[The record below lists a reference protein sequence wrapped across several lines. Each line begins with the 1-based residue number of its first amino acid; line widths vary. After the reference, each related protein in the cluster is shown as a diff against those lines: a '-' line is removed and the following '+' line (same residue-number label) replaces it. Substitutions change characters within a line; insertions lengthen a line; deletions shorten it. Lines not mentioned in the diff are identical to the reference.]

1 MKMRVLLPFAVLFSV
16 FFILSCGDCKC
27 PESNCFD
34 SDITDDA
41 DETFDS
47 SEEEQDAVIEEEADV
62 FDEDV
67 VVEEDV
73 DESLD
78 DDGDDSDVIVCQAV
92 TLGDLWVDNYDDGV
106 DYTGDPGAPIGDV
119 DKEDWIQMM
128 FYSDPELEDGPYLEI
143 GSYDLSVEHNQDFFF
158 CQQCIIIFEDYDEES
173 ETPTKAYF
181 QETGTMEVTEIKDGT
196 GQSKGVLNAKLVQ
209 VYLDM
214 ISMSAIKV
222 DGGSCVEFKD
232 EPWDTFCTPDC
243 TDKICG
249 SDGCYDTCGDC
260 ESGFECNE
268 AGTSCD
274 PIVTD
279 DDMLDDDMS
288 DADVDM

>member
-1 MKMRVLLPFAVLFSV
+1 MRVLLLFTVLFSTI
-16 FFILSCGDCKC
+16 FILSCSDCKC
-27 PESNCFD
+27 SSESNCSD
-34 SDITDDA
+34 SDVTDDA
-41 DETFDS
+41 DETSDS
-47 SEEEQDAVIEEEADV
+47 SDEEQDAVTEEEPDV

-73 DESLD
+73 EEDIDESLD
-78 DDGDDSDVIVCQAV
+78 EGSDDSDEIVCQAI
-92 TLGDLWVDNYDDGV
+92 TLGDLSVDHYSDGV

-128 FYSDPELEDGPYLEI
+128 FYPDPELEDGPYLEI

-158 CQQCIIIFEDYDEES
+158 CQQCIMVFEDYDEES
-173 ETPTKAYF
+173 ESPTKAYF

-222 DGGSCVEFKD
+222 DGGSCLEFKD
-232 EPWDTFCTPDC
+232 EPWDTFCTPNC

-260 ESGFECNE
+260 ESGLECND

-274 PIVTD
+274 PIPTD
-279 DDMLDDDMS
+279 DDVS